1 MRTTNTDNLKRTH
14 KATVLNFR
22 LSCYHLA
29 TKLWEGY
36 VFTGVCHSVH
46 RGVGTSNAS
55 WDSSDGRGYPLAP
68 PLGHNAEAHPLDD
81 IPIPL
86 SRPPAIDIWWWP
98 LETCSNLFISGL
110 IQHPPLEWHLVVA
123 TETERGTVSKWAV
136 CILLECLLAN
146 YANFCVY
153 YYKNKWI

>member
-68 PLGHNAEAHPLDD
+68 PPWTQCRGPPFGWHTHPSVQA
-81 IPIPL
+81 P
-86 SRPPAIDIWWWP
+86 
-98 LETCSNLFISGL
+98 CY
-110 IQHPPLEWHLVVA
+110 WHLVVTTGDLFKLVHFRTYPA
-123 TETERGTVSKWAV
+123 PTPGVTSSGGNWNRKRYGFKVGGMHPTGMPS
-136 CILLECLLAN
+136 C
-146 YANFCVY
+146 
-153 YYKNKWI
+153 